1 MGNETKQKLIEKL
14 LNRKRKNDNDST
26 FTIKVDDMELDAV
39 KLPIPQLLS
48 IVDKY
53 GDTISDQFN
62 LAQEVIYMS
71 VPLLRENEL
80 VSECDVVNPHDV
92 VSKIF
97 GDDVSIVNSLSAQIQ
112 SKYNIKSE
120 IKN

>member
-112 SKYNIKSE
+112 SKYNIKSA

>member
-97 GDDVSIVNSLSAQIQ
+97 GDDVSIVDSLSAQIQ